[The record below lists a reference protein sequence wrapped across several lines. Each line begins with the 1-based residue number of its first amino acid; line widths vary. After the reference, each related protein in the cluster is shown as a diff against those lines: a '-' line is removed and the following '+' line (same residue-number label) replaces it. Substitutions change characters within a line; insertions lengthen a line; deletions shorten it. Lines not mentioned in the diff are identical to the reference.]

1 MEKIIRDWII
11 QFMKAELHFLPGNSR
26 SIDLRISASLLSL
39 VIGFLPYLLDKAEA
53 IFIVEILKRT
63 TDNMFLAPYKIV

>member
-1 MEKIIRDWII
+1 
-11 QFMKAELHFLPGNSR
+11 MKAELHLLPGNSR
-26 SIDLRISASLLSL
+26 SVDLCISASLLSL

-63 TDNMFLAPYKIV
+63 TDNMFLTPYKIM